1 MSSPRWP
8 RPPAGPL
15 LLLACAALLLR
26 LVITGEAGLLVRQEF
41 VPFLV
46 VAALVLAGLAVAT
59 LTARHRF
66 AENGDGHGHGHGH
79 GSRVPRSGWAL
90 LALLV
95 AACLLRPGAVDSLTV
110 SSQSAAPPPLPS
122 SGRAF
127 QALPPGNPL
136 GVPLD
141 VYSERSLLG
150 GGDTLSGRTVL
161 LMGFVSSDRDA
172 SGWVLARLR
181 IRCCL
186 ADVRPIVV
194 RALGAP
200 APPAGAWVEVRGA
213 YVPASADGLAQVR
226 VEDVA
231 RVATPSRPYLS

>member
-1 MSSPRWP
+1 MNSPRWP

-15 LLLACAALLLR
+15 LLVACAALLLR
-26 LVITGEAGLLVRQEF
+26 LVIAGEAGLLVRQEF

-46 VAALVLAGLAVAT
+46 VAALALAGLAVAT
-59 LTARHRF
+59 LTARQRTP
-66 AENGDGHGHGHGH
+66 EDGHGHGH

-95 AACLLRPGAVDSLTV
+95 AACLLRPGAVDTLTV

-127 QALPPGNPL
+127 QALPPGDPL

-186 ADVRPIVV
+186 ADVLPIVV

-213 YVPASADGLAQVR
+213 YVPATADGLAQVH